1 MGGGGDITPTSIPSS
16 LSCLS
21 EAPPGDCSATSPPP
35 YDLRA
40 PKSGTITLLNLT
52 FFCESVVFADCVAI
66 SQVCDDEASDECC
79 DCDDDEVE
87 ALYFGRRLQDRLREA
102 KEFIRR

>member
-1 MGGGGDITPTSIPSS
+1 MIALPPAHHPMSS
-16 LSCLS
+16 ELPIWNDHFIEL
-21 EAPPGDCSATSPPP
+21 D
-35 YDLRA
+35 
-40 PKSGTITLLNLT
+40 
-52 FFCESVVFADCVAI
+52 FFCESVVFADYVAI